1 MSSFD
6 SVFEETM
13 EGEESKIVNL
23 MDEEE
28 EVEDSKTMLDMF
40 NEELEEDEPKE
51 ETMRDIVT
59 ARMKEIF
66 DIKPT
71 LIDKRLKYPTST
83 TFKNNTFKIEF
94 VYHKKKIV
102 ENIKVSELK
111 KYPDFLNDHFI
122 FKKELYEKSVKCKE
136 NKSRMSFVFFDF
148 SEYRNNLIEIV
159 LRRIEENHKAPW
171 DTFLPSAVMKIYSK

>member
-1 MSSFD
+1 MNTFD

-13 EGEESKIVNL
+13 DGEETKITHL
-23 MDEEE
+23 MEEE
-28 EVEDSKTMLDMF
+28 DEPKTMLDMF

-66 DIKPT
+66 DLRPS
-71 LIDKRLKYPTST
+71 LVDKKLKFPTSS

-94 VYHKKKIV
+94 IYHKKTVV
-102 ENIKVSELK
+102 ENLKVSELK
-111 KYPDFLNDHFI
+111 KYPDFLNDHFT
-122 FKKELYEKSVKCKE
+122 FKKDLYEKSLKCKE
-136 NKSRMSFVFFDF
+136 NKPRMSFVFFNF

-159 LRRIEENHKAPW
+159 LKRIEENHKAPW
-171 DTFLPSAVMKIYSK
+171 DIYLPSSVMKIYSK